1 MGESENAVS
10 FWESG
15 WNRLKKFY
23 DFENTEY
30 DMERD
35 VVLRTSRTA
44 FLCGFFVGGIST
56 SKESFERFERHS
68 TGKKFLSKR
77 DAFVSLSRIVYKC
90 YYSCREEWATTVS

>member
-35 VVLRTSRTA
+35 VVLRTSRMA

-56 SKESFERFERHS
+56 SRESFERFERHS

-77 DAFVSLSRIVYKC
+77 DAFVSLSRMIYKF
-90 YYSCREEWATTVS
+90 YHLCRDEWVTTV